1 MRLGPYETFIRS
13 ISSISSLITTILIKD
28 GNGMSRPL
36 ENNYQS
42 PLANETPIF
51 RKSVSK
57 SAKLKKKLK
66 PYIYLLPAI
75 LMLGIWMYKPLI
87 QTFVLAFQ
95 KWSMV
100 PETIPEFVGLEN
112 FIRLFNTKDFLI
124 SIENTL
130 FYTVGVLP
138 FSIIIPLLLAVAT
151 HDMNGKVKNVYRA
164 FFFIP
169 MILAPVTVSA
179 IWRWLFH
186 PSNGLVNKFLLETGL
201 INENISF
208 FSDPRFAKW
217 IILFMT
223 GWGLIG
229 FSTIMF
235 SAALTGINKD
245 YYEAAS
251 LDGASRFKRFID
263 ITLPLLSPTI
273 LFMLTM
279 SILFSSQF
287 TFAYID
293 ILTSGGPLGSST
305 NIYYEMYKYG
315 FMNLNAGLS
324 SAAALLFFIV
334 FGIIALAL
342 NYISKKFAFY
352 DN

>member
-1 MRLGPYETFIRS
+1 
-13 ISSISSLITTILIKD
+13 
-28 GNGMSRPL
+28 MSRL
-36 ENNYQS
+36 SKKNYHLS
-42 PLANETPIF
+42 SVHETPVI
-51 RKSVSK
+51 RKSLLK
-57 SAKLKKKLK
+57 TAKLRKTLK
-66 PYIYLLPAI
+66 PYIYLLPA
-75 LMLGIWMYKPLI
+75 LLLLGIWMYKPLI
-87 QTFVLAFQ
+87 QTFILAFQ

-100 PETIPEFVGLEN
+100 PGTIPKFVGFEN
-112 FIRLFNTKDFLI
+112 FIRIFNTKDFLI
-124 SIENTL
+124 SIENTI
-130 FYTVGVLP
+130 FYTIGLLP

-151 HDMNGKVKNVYRA
+151 HSMIGKVKNVYRA
-164 FFFIP
+164 LFFMP
-169 MILAPVTVSA
+169 MILAPVTVST

-186 PSNGLVNKFLLETGL
+186 PSNGLVNSFLLKTGL
-201 INENISF
+201 IDTNISF

-223 GWGLIG
+223 GWSLIG

-251 LDGASRFKRFID
+251 LDGASRLKRFFD

-273 LFMLTM
+273 LFMLTV

-293 ILTSGGPLGSST
+293 ILTGGGPFGSST

-315 FMNLNAGLS
+315 FLYLDAGLS
-324 SAAALLFFIV
+324 SAAALLFFFV
-334 FGIIALAL
+334 FTFIAIALA
-342 NYISKKFAFY
+342 YISKKFAFY

>member
-1 MRLGPYETFIRS
+1 
-13 ISSISSLITTILIKD
+13 
-28 GNGMSRPL
+28 MSRSL
-36 ENNYQS
+36 ENNYHP
-42 PLANETPIF
+42 PLSNETPVF
-51 RKSVSK
+51 RKRVSK
-57 SAKLKKKLK
+57 KGKIRKTLK
-66 PYIYLLPAI
+66 PYFYLLPAI
-75 LMLGIWMYKPLI
+75 LLLGIWMYKPLI
-87 QTFVLAFQ
+87 STFFLAFQ

-100 PETIPEFVGLEN
+100 PGTTPEPVGLEN
-112 FIRLFNTKDFLI
+112 FIHLFNTKDFLI
-124 SIENTL
+124 SIENTI
-130 FYTVGVLP
+130 FYTIGLLP
-138 FSIIIPLLLAVAT
+138 FSIIIPLFLAVVT
-151 HDMNGKVKNVYRA
+151 HGMTGKIKNVYRVI
-164 FFFIP
+164 FFIP

-186 PSNGLVNKFLLETGL
+186 PTNGLVNILLLKIGL
-201 INENISF
+201 IDNNIAF

-235 SAALTGINKD
+235 SAALTSINKD

-251 LDGASRFKRFID
+251 LDGSSRFKRFID

-273 LFMLTM
+273 LFMVTL

-293 ILTSGGPLGSST
+293 ILTAGGPFGSST

-315 FMNLNAGLS
+315 FSNLNAGLS
-324 SAAALLFFIV
+324 SAAAILFFFV
-334 FGIIALAL
+334 FSIIALAL
-342 NYISKKFAFY
+342 NYVSRKFAFY

>member
-1 MRLGPYETFIRS
+1 MSRS
-13 ISSISSLITTILIKD
+13 I
-28 GNGMSRPL
+28 G
-36 ENNYQS
+36 NNYHPS
-42 PLANETPIF
+42 LSNETPVI
-51 RKSVSK
+51 RKSLSK
-57 SAKLKKKLK
+57 TAKLRKTLK
-66 PYIYLLPAI
+66 PYIYLLPA
-75 LMLGIWMYKPLI
+75 LLLLGIWIYKPLV
-87 QTFVLAFQ
+87 QTFILAFQ

-100 PETIPEFVGLEN
+100 PGTTPEFVGFEN
-112 FIRLFNTKDFLI
+112 FVRLFNTKDFVI
-124 SIENTL
+124 SIENTI
-130 FYTVGVLP
+130 FYTIGLLP

-151 HDMNGKVKNVYRA
+151 HDMIGKVKNVYRVL
-164 FFFIP
+164 FFIP

-186 PSNGLVNKFLLETGL
+186 PSNGLVNIFLLKTGL
-201 INENISF
+201 IDTNISF

-223 GWGLIG
+223 GWSLIG

-251 LDGASRFKRFID
+251 LDGASRFKRFFD

-293 ILTSGGPLGSST
+293 ILTAGGPFGSST

-315 FMNLNAGLS
+315 FANLNAGLS
-324 SAAALLFFIV
+324 SAAAILFFFV
-334 FGIIALAL
+334 FTIIAIAL
-342 NYISKKFAFY
+342 NYVSRKFAFY